1 MADTPH
7 TSAVAGHWNDA
18 DTWNP
23 ATVPDPA
30 QDTVTV
36 GHAVKL
42 ETSVAVAGVLTV
54 AAGGILGPLSDAD
67 ALTLSANAGI
77 VLSGTGTLGCAAAG
91 VLQFTVDTTAITG
104 TGTIDWANG
113 RLDVLGNITGASA
126 TSITHVNA
134 EHNASGNDLTVDTAA
149 SVLTLGDTTGGGV
162 STGIHI
168 DINVDT
174 TITGSLRCYTFDSTG
189 IVLTYTATPTV
200 TVGAGGYTKGSVPV
214 GTFNLTFTATTAV
227 ATFATGAVLLTV
239 DTGVT
244 VSLSASCNCAA
255 LAGAGT
261 IAQGAWTLAIAAVAA
276 GWLTAWT
283 GAITVTTGNC
293 QVYASATKD
302 PVGNLTVTGTSTGY
316 LYIYASGDITQ
327 NWTGNITA
335 PELRVYNAT
344 NGKKTILSMTAGY
357 ALKLV
362 KSGTATGKLKLG
374 YGSGTGGGGLVTNGC
389 VCLAGVE
396 KGHADNTQCTWSMGS
411 SYVQCSGTIQCGS
424 AAPIILSTTAH
435 DVVHIEGMGTGHI
448 DYADPATR
456 VHCHNMTDDGHNNA
470 VNNLVDF
477 DKYAVPG
484 SLALCGAGV

>member
-67 ALTLSANAGI
+67 LLTLSANAGI
-77 VLSGTGTLGCAAAG
+77 VLSGTGTLGCTAAG

-104 TGTIDWANG
+104 TGTINWANG

-149 SVLTLGDTTGGGV
+149 SVLRLGDTTGGGV

-200 TVGAGGYTKGSVPV
+200 TVGAGGYTRGSTPV

-227 ATFATGAVLLTV
+227 ATFTAGAVLLTV
-239 DTGVT
+239 NAGVT
-244 VSLSASCNCAA
+244 ASLSASCNCAA
-255 LAGAGT
+255 LAGPGT
-261 IAQGAWTLAIAAVAA
+261 IALGIWTLSLDPGAT

-283 GAITVTTGNC
+283 GTVTATTGNI

-316 LYIYASGDITQ
+316 LYIYASGDVTQ
-327 NWTGNITA
+327 SWTGNITA

-344 NGKKTILSMTAGY
+344 NGKKTVLSMTAGY

-424 AAPIILSTTAH
+424 AAPIVLSTTAH
-435 DVVHIEGMGTGHI
+435 DVVHIEGLGTGHI
-448 DYADPATR
+448 DYANPATR
-456 VHCHNMTDDGHNNA
+456 IHCHNMTDDGHNGAN
-470 VNNLVDF
+470 VDF

-484 SLALCGAGV
+484 SLALCGVGV